1 MDHLVA
7 DLGNPWIVISK
18 YLCFHCLDGP
28 GAQDFNANLPRAH
41 SPEHLNTP
49 TLVRMRIAEEQLKH
63 TEKKKL
69 QEERDRWIIM
79 KLISLKGTLGKFHV
93 TLQVQKLPVPKDILE
108 SGAYE
113 GGAVP
118 LAPPYTCPPWG
129 EGTHGGGGSFN
140 FTSACIFLPQAI
152 YIIHCILE
160 SISNEKILKQF
171 VEKNPRILD
180 IGGSIFKAFHHLFL
194 KNIL

>member
-1 MDHLVA
+1 MCVMDHLVA

-118 LAPPYTCPPWG
+118 LAPPTRVPP
-129 EGTHGGGGSFN
+129 EGRAPMGGGALLILHLLVFSFLRQS
-140 FTSACIFLPQAI
+140 TL
-152 YIIHCILE
+152 YIAYWIVFQM
-160 SISNEKILKQF
+160 KKY
-171 VEKNPRILD
+171 
-180 IGGSIFKAFHHLFL
+180 
-194 KNIL
+194 